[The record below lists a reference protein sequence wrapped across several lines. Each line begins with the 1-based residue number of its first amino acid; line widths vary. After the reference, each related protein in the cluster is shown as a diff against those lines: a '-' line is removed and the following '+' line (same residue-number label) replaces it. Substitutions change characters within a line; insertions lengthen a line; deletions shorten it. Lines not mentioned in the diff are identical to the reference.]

1 MKLNN
6 ISKAISVLAI
16 GLAFAACTKTA
27 DYVPADP
34 EENKTYVGADI
45 NTPRE
50 IDADGSD
57 LLVPFTRNKVAEALD
72 INVFLS
78 DPSGIFSLENTT
90 LHFDVGQATANAVVS
105 YSYDA
110 LVPETVYNIAVEL
123 ASTEYASEYRA
134 SAFPIA
140 AKKAWQKIP
149 AQFYDAWFVGRVVDK
164 VLLKSPDGSETYRL
178 LDPWSKEDL
187 ANAKPADDDITFEY
201 TGGLEY
207 LEFSIAKDG
216 SISWGGKNAIINL
229 PMKGYGMTLHMLHP
243 SKRSDAASV
252 AKNKALMDGLAQF
265 CWYPVLN
272 YKNGSF
278 SWWGVT
284 SVALI
289 SWGDGPDINDLLN

>member
-34 EENKTYVGADI
+34 VENKTYVGADI

-50 IDADGSD
+50 IEADGAAI
-57 LLVPFTRNKVAEALD
+57 LAPFTRNKVAEALD
-72 INVFLS
+72 VNVFLS

-90 LHFDVGQATANAVVS
+90 LHFDVGQATAEAEVS

-134 SAFPIA
+134 VAFPLSVT
-140 AKKAWQKIP
+140 KAWQKIP
-149 AQFYDAWFVGRVVDK
+149 AQFYDDWWVGGPMDK

-178 LDPWSKEDL
+178 LDPWDKETVT
-187 ANAKPADDDITFEY
+187 AAGFTY
-201 TGGLEY
+201 TGGLDY
-207 LEFSIAKDG
+207 LEFTISEDG
-216 SISWGGKNAIINL
+216 AVSWGGKTGIFTT
-229 PMKGYGMTLHMLHP
+229 PFKYSGRTTHMMHP
-243 SKRSDAASV
+243 SKQKDDAGV
-252 AKNKALMDGLAQF
+252 AKNKLLMPGLVQF
-265 CWYPVLN
+265 CWYPILN
-272 YKNGSF
+272 YNASSGSY
-278 SWWGVT
+278 SWWGT
-284 SVALI
+284 SSFALL
-289 SWGDGPDINDLLN
+289 SWGDGPDIEDLLN